1 MRRFVVLDMYWV
13 LLCCWLRR
21 YIEYCMH
28 RVNMLRHYGVQ
39 PVLVFDG
46 GSLPMKSDQEIKRAR
61 YDVYCWECCLCLA

>member
-1 MRRFVVLDMYWV
+1 MVEIRKFFVSGILNRVVL
-13 LLCCWLRR
+13 WLRR

-46 GSLPMKSDQEIKRAR
+46 GGLPMKSDQEIKRAR
-61 YDVYCWECCLCLA
+61 FDFYCLRVI